1 MPDGGKNWTLFI
13 AAAVIVTVVV
23 VAAVA
28 FVMWPDD
35 ENGDDG
41 SGDEVQPLYAHIS
54 FGLFTQNVSSPTV
67 KIHVDTDG
75 DGVMDTTEVVNPV
88 MSQIGGVYSSA
99 ITKRIVQLDT
109 NASMFKFLVQ
119 VFDGEQ
125 QLMYSISDETHT
137 GPITDGSSDSW
148 NYMNLGGSMAMD
160 CEITIIYQVLSY
172 GELPF

>member
-1 MPDGGKNWTLFI
+1 MFI
-13 AAAVIVTVVV
+13 AAAAIVAVVV

-99 ITKRIVQLDT
+99 ITKRIVQLDA
-109 NASMFKFLVQ
+109 NASTFKFLVQ
-119 VFDGEQ
+119 VFDGDQ
-125 QLMYSISDETHT
+125 QLMYSIGDEPHT
-137 GPITDGSSDSW
+137 GPITDGATDSW
-148 NYMNLGGSMAMD
+148 TYMNLGGPMTTD
-160 CEITIIYQVLSY
+160 CEITIIYQVLTY
-172 GELPF
+172 GALSF